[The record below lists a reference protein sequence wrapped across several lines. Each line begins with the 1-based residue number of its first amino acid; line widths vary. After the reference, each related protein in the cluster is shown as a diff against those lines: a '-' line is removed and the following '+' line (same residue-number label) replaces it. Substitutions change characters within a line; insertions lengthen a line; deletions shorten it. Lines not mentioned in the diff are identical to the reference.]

1 VSEENEEAFLRA
13 MVAVRLSRLRTG
25 AINWELY
32 REGET
37 AQRFVEIYLV
47 TTWGEH
53 LQQHGG
59 RQTAAD
65 AAVDRRAREL
75 ASSKPVTRHFFP
87 ADLVG
92 DDWGGSLGGLTP

>member
-1 VSEENEEAFLRA
+1 

-25 AINWELY
+25 AISWELY

-37 AQRFVEIYLV
+37 AQRFIELFTV

-65 AAVDRRAREL
+65 TAIDRRAREL
-75 ASSKPVTRHFFP
+75 TSSKPVTRHFFP
-87 ADLVG
+87 AELVG
-92 DDWGGSLGGLTP
+92 NDWGWVENGRKT